1 MSNGRSRSRDETQK
15 VAEEIANEIKKL
27 DSLFRLEAD
36 TLVEYGER
44 MGDFLANRVRLKTTQ
59 IRKFL
64 DAVNNISAESV
75 GKTDFPFR
83 ERTILLKPKLA
94 YAAGRQDEVKPL
106 MTVLDPCMDRV
117 KSKPDFDKFARFVE
131 SIVAYHKYHGGRD

>member
-1 MSNGRSRSRDETQK
+1 MPNGRSRGRDQGQR
-15 VAEEIANEIKKL
+15 VAEEIAGEIKKL
-27 DSLFRLEAD
+27 DSLAELEAAA
-36 TLVEYGER
+36 LVEYGEK
-44 MGDFLANRVRLKTTQ
+44 MGDFLANQVRLKTTQ

-64 DAVNNISAESV
+64 DAVNKISAE
-75 GKTDFPFR
+75 GLDKEDEFFR

-117 KSKPDFDKFARFVE
+117 EDGKDFDRFARFVE